1 MADKNFGQFTNQT
14 SPATGDFV
22 VGYRGTSEQRY
33 TLHAVSGLIVGA
45 GGDGQGVTSAK
56 NLGSA
61 PSLGLLSGVAGST
74 GIWLKSLSGKGSVA
88 LTQNDSTLFISG
100 SASSVWTQDGSD
112 INYTAGQVLIG
123 TTDKVGGNAAL
134 ILSGVNNQLHLH
146 GRVDEMI
153 GMDFISTFKDPVFN
167 NDRVARIGQRG
178 NGVTRDNDSTI
189 GLFDIQPGAS
199 NDIALGGSEQFIVR
213 TPDRTTTPY
222 TLRTFVGDP
231 EWDSG
236 GTRLHELY
244 VSGKLFV
251 SGGAGDWVQ
260 ITGNGGGGSSPWT
273 QAGSDIYYSA
283 GAVGIGTT
291 NPTKPLS
298 VQDLTANQTLAHFS
312 GGSAAGGTNLVQV
325 SSFDGTNDATVYLQ
339 AGFGNTRG
347 GGLYTPSNRSLTMH
361 IGAKLVAAMTGT
373 TFMIGND
380 DASAQNHIVADRPG
394 LLVLGDT
401 DDGEAKIDLLSTG
414 SIAATNRLSFIS
426 ASILANNRWGI
437 IQDNG
442 SAAGSNLTLGYK
454 TGGSTVDPTTDGVL
468 VLTSGKHVLPGTSG
482 TQNLGAAD
490 KSWATGF
497 FDDLYVSGVRI
508 TGNGAGGDSS
518 PLTTK
523 GDLYGFTTE
532 NARIPI
538 GSNNQVLT
546 ADSTEA
552 LGVKWADSSAGC
564 AVADWVEAF
573 EEDVDGA
580 GTFAGDLK
588 PVDNSCINDT
598 MWMLTS
604 AGDLTL
610 RANHFRYNWGPG
622 AFTEDISF

>member
-1 MADKNFGQFTNQT
+1 MANKTFSDFTNQ
-14 SPATGDFV
+14 ATPLGSDYV
-22 VGYRGTSEQRY
+22 VGYRGTTEQRY
-33 TLHAVSGLIVGA
+33 TLSVISGLIATGGGLTSPLTTKGDIWGYSTDNARVPVGI
-45 GGDGQGVTSAK
+45 DGQI
-56 NLGSA
+56 L
-61 PSLGLLSGVAGST
+61 VA
-74 GIWLKSLSGKGSVA
+74 
-88 LTQNDSTLFISG
+88 DSTQTLGVKWGNSG
-100 SASSVWTQDGSD
+100 
-112 INYTAGQVLIG
+112 TA
-123 TTDKVGGNAAL
+123 
-134 ILSGVNNQLHLH
+134 
-146 GRVDEMI
+146 
-153 GMDFISTFKDPVFN
+153 
-167 NDRVARIGQRG
+167 
-178 NGVTRDNDSTI
+178 
-189 GLFDIQPGAS
+189 
-199 NDIALGGSEQFIVR
+199 
-213 TPDRTTTPY
+213 
-222 TLRTFVGDP
+222 
-231 EWDSG
+231 
-236 GTRLHELY
+236 
-244 VSGKLFV
+244 
-251 SGGAGDWVQ
+251 
-260 ITGNGGGGSSPWT
+260 GGSSLWT

-298 VQDLTANQTLAHFS
+298 VQDLSANQTLAHFS

-361 IGAKLVAAMTGT
+361 IGTKLVAAMTGT

-414 SIAATNRLSFIS
+414 TIGATNRLSFIS

-532 NARIPI
+532 NARI
-538 GSNNQVLT
+538 GTGVNGQVLT
-546 ADSTEA
+546 VDSTEA
-552 LGVKWADSSAGC
+552 AGVAWADSAGGC
-564 AVADWVEAF
+564 PVTSWTEAF
-573 EEDVDGA
+573 EEDADGNL
-580 GTFAGDLK
+580 T
-588 PVDNSCINDT
+588 PVTSNCVNDT
-598 MWMLTS
+598 MWMLNS
-604 AGDLTL
+604 DNSLSL
-610 RANHFRYNWGPG
+610 RSNHFRYNWGAG
-622 AFTEDISF
+622 AFTEDVSF